1 MTKTDLCNLALS
13 SIGEAIITD
22 INDDNESARLCRQ
35 FYDRTR
41 QLVLRQYPWSFA
53 RRIERLAEVE
63 GIVKT
68 KGYAYTYMY
77 PEKALFIYAVDKEP
91 FITTTA
97 QVERPYYTHE
107 NFEVFNKDESTKI
120 IACEI
125 EKAFCDYVYDC
136 EDPDIFDSLFVEA
149 LVHKLA
155 ADLSMPLVGSAEM
168 YKMQF
173 QIYQGA
179 LLEAKNLNS
188 KERQVRVLPP
198 RGYIDAR
205 RR

>member
-63 GIVKT
+63 GVLRT

-77 PEKALFIYAVDKEP
+77 PEKALFIYAVDKET
-91 FITTTA
+91 FINTTA

-107 NFEVFNKDESTKI
+107 NFEVFNKDESTKV
-120 IACEI
+120 IACDI

-198 RGYIDAR
+198 RGYINAR